1 MRFSIAPWSVSLE
14 GLKPGDYEFRA
25 RTVDRNGFAQP
36 EPRPFE
42 QRSGVNGVQ
51 RKPLHIEAGIVRRF
65 LRQFAGGFAQR
76 RRIRQSAWYNSAAAD
91 LGRHIRPSPSGP
103 SLTSQNS

>member
-1 MRFSIAPWSVSLE
+1 
-14 GLKPGDYEFRA
+14 
-25 RTVDRNGFAQP
+25 
-36 EPRPFE
+36 
-42 QRSGVNGVQ
+42 
-51 RKPLHIEAGIVRRF
+51 

-91 LGRHIRPSPSGP
+91 LGRHVRPSPSGP

>member
-1 MRFSIAPWSVSLE
+1 M
-14 GLKPGDYEFRA
+14 K
-25 RTVDRNGFAQP
+25 
-36 EPRPFE
+36 
-42 QRSGVNGVQ
+42 Q

-91 LGRHIRPSPSGP
+91 LDRRVRRSG
-103 SLTSQNS
+103 SGSSITSQNT